1 MQKIRNEIALNM
13 KIQQN
18 VGQITS
24 ALFCFPPD
32 FIGFK
37 GHFPGRSILPGACQI
52 QCLMA
57 MLEKISGKAL
67 ALKEI
72 VLAKYIS
79 PISPE
84 EEITFTLP
92 DLFSFTDGEAIVRAS
107 VLKGEEKMAELK
119 VRVYCAETV

>member
-13 KIQQN
+13 NIQQAAEK
-18 VGQITS
+18 QPS
-24 ALFCFPPD
+24 ASFCFPPD

-52 QCLMA
+52 QCLVS
-57 MLEKISGKAL
+57 MLERISGKAL

-79 PISPE
+79 PILPE
-84 EEITFTLP
+84 EEITFTLSDFP
-92 DLFSFTDGEAIVRAS
+92 RFIEGEAVVKAV

-119 VRVYCAETV
+119 VRVSCAGAV